1 MWNSALQS
9 DQLANGRCD
18 QILGFLALELSLLS
32 MDTTWGL
39 AHNTEHP
46 PKLLDMC
53 IFVFNVRVWQPD
65 TGCDRNRQRSVQ
77 QAAIFHL
84 FRVR

>member
-1 MWNSALQS
+1 MCDSALKS
-9 DQLANGRCD
+9 DQLANGRCG
-18 QILGFLALELSLLS
+18 QVLGFPAPELSLLS
-32 MDTTWGL
+32 TSTARGL
-39 AHNTEHP
+39 ARESEHL

-65 TGCDRNRQRSVQ
+65 MGCDRNHQQAVQ

-84 FRVR
+84 FKVT